1 MTGSAG
7 QVQGE
12 LSGRSLVPE
21 SWSLKDELV
30 PRYAR
35 LFGGRAP
42 QKLSNLP
49 MGWYG
54 LLVELFVDIDRM
66 LDDRAAERFEV
77 LQITERFAGLR
88 IYWRLGAQQTN
99 VIDLFA
105 ARGRQAVGIGTQRS
119 DALFERV
126 KARVNAAAVQASRTC
141 QVCDQPGSSGNSK
154 GWMQTQCGGC
164 SKACARIVV
173 VQGLERQHNGSS
185 S

>member
-30 PRYAR
+30 PRHER
-35 LFGGRAP
+35 LFGDRAP

-66 LDDRAAERFEV
+66 LDDRAAERFGV

-88 IYWRLGAQQTN
+88 VYWRLVARPSN
-99 VIDLFA
+99 AVDLFA
-105 ARGRQAVGIGTQRS
+105 ARGRCLGTRRS
-119 DALFERV
+119 DALFDRV
-126 KARVNAAAVQASRTC
+126 RTRVNAATVQASRTC
-141 QVCDQPGSSGNSK
+141 QVCGQPGSSGNSK
-154 GWMQTQCGGC
+154 GWMRTLCGGC
-164 SKACARIVV
+164 SQA
-173 VQGLERQHNGSS
+173 QSSERPRWTL
-185 S
+185 